1 VSLPHRKQGNEI
13 PDRAT
18 HDASTAQLHAAVE
31 GLTTQLTR
39 AVAGKELAIRHLL
52 ITLFCGGHLLIEDI
66 PGVGKTTLAH
76 ALAKSLHSDFG
87 RIQFTADLLPAD
99 IVGVE
104 IYDPSQHTFLFHPGA
119 IFHHIVLADEINRAT
134 PKAQSA
140 LLEAMAEGQVT
151 IERETR
157 ALPQPFFVIATQNP
171 QEQVGTYPLPESQM
185 DRFFMR
191 LELGYP
197 DAQAERQVL
206 IGAVGRSQLSQL
218 KPIADWSLIEDVQ
231 AAMHTIHI
239 SDALLDY
246 LLRLLEVS
254 RNGEFLRLGISPRA
268 GQDLLRAARA
278 NAWIE
283 GRDFVTA
290 ADVQCMWLPCLAH
303 RVAVDGDSNSALIA
317 VLEHVAVPG

>member
-1 VSLPHRKQGNEI
+1 M
-13 PDRAT
+13 
-18 HDASTAQLHAAVE
+18 HDKTKTAQLRTAIDA
-31 GLTTQLTR
+31 LTTQLMR
-39 AVAGKELAIRHLL
+39 AVAGKDIAIRQLL
-52 ITLFCGGHLLIEDI
+52 ITLFCGGHLLIEDV

-104 IYDPSQHTFLFHPGA
+104 IYDPSQHTFQFHPGA

-157 ALPQPFFVIATQNP
+157 MLPQPFFVIATQNP

-191 LELGYP
+191 LQLGYP
-197 DAQAERQVL
+197 DSMAERQL
-206 IGAVGRSQLSQL
+206 LTGAVGRSQLSQL
-218 KPIADWSLIEDVQ
+218 KPIADWSLIEGVQ
-231 AAMHTIHI
+231 AAMQTITV

-246 LLRLLEVS
+246 LLKLLETS

-268 GQDLLRAARA
+268 GQDLLQAARA
-278 NAWIE
+278 NAWLD
-283 GRDFVTA
+283 GRAFVTA

-303 RVAVDGDSNSALIA
+303 RVSVDGDSRAALMA
-317 VLEHVAVPG
+317 VLEQVAVPG